1 MVEDK
6 LLIWK
11 VKNGDKEGL
20 RLIYEK
26 YKDDLLTI
34 ATAMLAEKA
43 DAEDILHDVFISFA
57 RGAGR
62 FHLYGSLRNYLITCV
77 INRVRDRYRRKMY
90 QVIEL
95 DNAASVSSTGQ
106 GPQSQAADNEVTEI
120 ITKAIGKIPVQQR
133 EVIVLHLQGGLKFR
147 EIAEMQAASI
157 NTVRARYHYGLEKLR
172 GILNGTIQE

>member
-1 MVEDK
+1 MLEDK

-11 VKNGDKEGL
+11 IKNGDKEGL

-34 ATAMLAEKA
+34 ATAMMNDYA
-43 DAEDILHDVFISFA
+43 DAEDVLHDVFISFA
-57 RGAGR
+57 RNAAG

-90 QVIEL
+90 QVTEL
-95 DNAASVSSTGQ
+95 DNAAPVSSAIR
-106 GPQSQAADNEVTEI
+106 GPQSQAADNEANEI
-120 ITKAIGKIPVQQR
+120 LIDALGKIPLQQR
-133 EVIVLHLQGGLKFR
+133 ETIVLHLQGGLKFR
-147 EIAEMQAASI
+147 EIADLQEAST

-172 GILNGTIQE
+172 GILNRTITE